1 MWRWGRWGSFRCPQ
15 GSVEKLGSGG
25 RGGDE
30 QGLEFGEDGVWP
42 ALSPGLEGRERG
54 AERGRTPAGSTCI
67 WSPPSPDG
75 LYHPGSDL
83 LARAGLS
90 RRTALHAPC
99 CCHSRCDLNS
109 GDTHPSALMPPD
121 SPFGPHPCQ
130 TLSELLIQEG
140 PDLSPRP
147 CFL

>member
-1 MWRWGRWGSFRCPQ
+1 M
-15 GSVEKLGSGG
+15 EKLGSGG

-30 QGLEFGEDGVWP
+30 EGLEFGEDGVWP

-83 LARAGLS
+83 LARAACPGEL
-90 RRTALHAPC
+90 
-99 CCHSRCDLNS
+99 
-109 GDTHPSALMPPD
+109 PSTPPAAVT
-121 SPFGPHPCQ
+121 PGA
-130 TLSELLIQEG
+130 T
-140 PDLSPRP
+140 
-147 CFL
+147 